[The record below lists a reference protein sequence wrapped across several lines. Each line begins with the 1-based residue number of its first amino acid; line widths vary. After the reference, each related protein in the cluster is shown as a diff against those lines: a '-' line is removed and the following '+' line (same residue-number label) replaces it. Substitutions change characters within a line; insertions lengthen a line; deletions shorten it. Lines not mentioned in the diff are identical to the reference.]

1 MIPRRPSKLY
11 PACPKNTKAN
21 TPTDAIK
28 DSESFLANFFHPQ
41 HVSAFTFFQRKN
53 ITTQSS
59 AETSQATSEASS
71 NASSPVP

>member
-11 PACPKNTKAN
+11 PACPKNTEAN
-21 TPTDAIK
+21 TAIN
-28 DSESFLANFFHPQ
+28 DSESFLEKFFHPK
-41 HVSAFTFFQRKN
+41 HVSAFKFFQRKI